1 MTLEEVKILRKN
13 DEVYYYNRIYYF
25 KRFDVNMGNYIKI
38 GCTASFDETGFLVQ
52 FADITRTLEES
63 NMKVTQNYK
72 SHQTYKYYS
81 TEDDIKEKKENIRKI
96 LTMKKLIVSISLI
109 FICMSIFG
117 QKEKQLEKYYQN
129 LFAKSQDAI
138 TEFILT
144 DRARVDILTDTF
156 AIEVDFAHKWG
167 ESIGQSLFY
176 AVMLDKKP
184 GVLLIVDGKN
194 DNVYLT
200 RLMVVANQYNIR
212 VWTIDYRTDKWK
224 MIKPKKIPI
233 SDK

>member
-1 MTLEEVKILRKN
+1 MTLEQVKNLRKN
-13 DEVYYYNRIYYF
+13 DEVYYYNNIYYF
-25 KRFDVNMGNYIKI
+25 KRYDVNMDNYVKI

-52 FADITRTLEES
+52 FADLCFTLEES
-63 NMKVTQNYK
+63 NLKVTQNYR

-81 TEDDIKEKKENIRKI
+81 SEDDIKEKKQNIRKI
-96 LTMKKLIVSISLI
+96 LTMKKMIISISLI
-109 FICMSIFG
+109 FLSISVFG

-129 LFAKSQDAI
+129 IFAKSQNAM
-138 TEFILT
+138 TEFVLT
-144 DRARVDILTDTF
+144 DRARVDIVTDTF

-176 AVMLDKKP
+176 GVMLNKKP
-184 GVLLIVDGKN
+184 GVLLIVGGQN
-194 DNVYLT
+194 DNIYLT
-200 RLMVVANQYNIR
+200 RLMVVANKYNIR

-233 SDK
+233 YDK